1 MKQTKLILT
10 RTALVLFV
18 LLMAQSAWGA
28 TYFYKLAG
36 CKVTL
41 TAGDQEVTL
50 SANQDGLTGGL
61 SMVYTGK
68 ELKPTVVVEC
78 EQFKNNEHNSQGYKD
93 VTGMF
98 DVNYSNNLYA
108 TESAAADGDPTIT
121 LTLKAANAASFSDA
135 DAGAQV
141 VKYFFIET
149 AAGVSF
155 SAEPLVTER
164 EYNGKPWTIADLK
177 INGVPE
183 GHTFTGVEATF
194 DSEDATTPGFV
205 GTYTYALNIDN
216 VQIFLDGTDVTDC
229 FEGPAY
235 EESTSQM
242 EITPKEIYIRAY
254 NQSIFEGQDI
264 VTGTSQ
270 VQICKKDEANY
281 LVPTTLAEG
290 DVLTGISLSV
300 KENQEDEDDVEVI
313 TAPAGTY
320 YIIPYGAK
328 IYNGETDVKG
338 NYTIIHNDDCDGI
351 LTISD
356 NTVIITITG
365 HTGTFVY
372 DGEEHTVSGYE
383 CAISYAETPLDANVI
398 TPEMIVYNGTASVSG
413 TTVDDSD
420 VMGLDAEEFGLSG
433 YTGALEPHFVVAAD
447 GSITITP
454 AKVTVAIVGAKLSLA
469 YNGDEQEVSGYT
481 ATADNAIYDVNS
493 YIDYIGEGYEPTVA
507 ATHAGKYW
515 MEISAEDFEN
525 NNENFEV
532 FFMVPDDGDGYLEIL
547 PINAKVTIKGKTKT
561 AVYDGEEKTVTGW
574 KATANTDLYDV
585 TADFKYYGQV
595 DEAGNAYATLTHVL
609 VDDETGEVL
618 KEYMGL
624 DAAYFANVNPDF
636 ATVEFVVTDGWLEI
650 TKRPVTITITG
661 ETAKYEYDAVEH
673 VIEGAVI
680 DISDEL
686 YEEEYADAEEIF
698 YAPKEGSASET
709 ATAKRTEIG
718 ITYMGMK
725 VEDWENF
732 NTDYDVTFEVTD
744 GSVTISYHVASLADD
759 TDNTST
765 IADIVADYKG
775 MADVTL
781 ADRTLYKDG
790 SWNTICLPF
799 DVDIEDSPLAGADV
813 RQLTGAS
820 YEEGTLTLEFTAV
833 TEIKAGEPYIIKW
846 EEGNDLV
853 NPVFKGVEV
862 VAGLSEARFDIGEEM
877 ALTFKG
883 TYAPVKYTSENK
895 SILLVGDNS
904 ALYYPQAGA
913 FTNPQRAFFE
923 LEGIE
928 VGDVESNA
936 IGLRLDGATRINMQT
951 TASDAVYYDLSGR
964 RVNGQPAEAGI
975 YIVNGQKVMI
985 K

>member
-1 MKQTKLILT
+1 
-10 RTALVLFV
+10 
-18 LLMAQSAWGA
+18 
-28 TYFYKLAG
+28 
-36 CKVTL
+36 
-41 TAGDQEVTL
+41 
-50 SANQDGLTGGL
+50 
-61 SMVYTGK
+61 
-68 ELKPTVVVEC
+68 
-78 EQFKNNEHNSQGYKD
+78 
-93 VTGMF
+93 MF
-98 DVNYSNNLYA
+98 DVAYSNNLYA
-108 TESAAADGDPTIT
+108 TGSAAAAGTKPTIT
-121 LTLKAANAASFSDA
+121 LTLKAANAASFKDA
-135 DAGAQV
+135 EAGDQV
-141 VKYFFIET
+141 EKYFVI
-149 AAGVSF
+149 AQASAVSIY
-155 SAEPLVTER
+155 AEAPVIKTR
-164 EYNGKPWTIADLK
+164 EYNGKPFTMADLVLK
-177 INGVPE
+177 NVPE
-183 GHTFTGVEATF
+183 GHTVTGIEATF
-194 DSEDATTPGFV
+194 TGLDDFEQEVAPGFV
-205 GTYTYALNIDN
+205 GDYTYTIAGDDIK
-216 VQIFLDGTDVTDC
+216 IFLGDQKVNDC
-229 FEGPAY
+229 FESVGIRQ
-235 EESTSQM
+235 TDTQM
-242 EITPKEIYIRAY
+242 HIIAKPIVITAKDQTIY
-254 NQSIFEGQDI
+254 NGQDI
-264 VTGTSQ
+264 DKGTSQ
-270 VQICKKDEANY
+270 VEIA
-281 LVPTTLAEG
+281 TLAEG
-290 DVLTGISLSV
+290 DMLSEITLEATSLDYSATDRSI
-300 KENQEDEDDVEVI
+300 KAKD
-313 TAPAGTY
+313 
-320 YIIPYGAK
+320 AK
-328 IYNGETDVKG
+328 ILYAKDATEPVDVTS
-338 NYTIIHNDDCDGI
+338 NYDITYSDGK
-351 LTISD
+351 LTILKD
-356 NTVIITITG
+356 VVLITITG
-365 HTGTFVY
+365 HTGTFDY
-372 DGEEHTVSGYE
+372 DGEEHTVSGYDCTITYQSDVAPE
-383 CAISYAETPLDANVI
+383 DQHLTPADI
-398 TPEMIVYNGTASVSG
+398 KYNGNPVANLINVG
-413 TTVDDSD
+413 TKTMELTPDKFS
-420 VMGLDAEEFGLSG
+420 APEG
-433 YTGALEPHFVVAAD
+433 YEAYFVVTD
-447 GSITITP
+447 GFVTINP
-454 AKVTVAIVGAKLSLA
+454 AKVTVAIVGAKKSLA

-532 FFMVPDDGDGYLEIL
+532 YFMVPDDGDGYLEIL

-574 KATANTDLYDV
+574 KATANTDLYHVD
-585 TADFKYYGQV
+585 TDFAYYGLV

-609 VDDETGEVL
+609 VDDEGEVI

-862 VAGLSEARFDIGEEM
+862 VGPGLSEARFDIGEEM
-877 ALTFKG
+877 ALSFKG

-964 RVNGQPAEAGI
+964 RVVEPTTGI
-975 YIVNGQKVMI
+975 YIVNGKKVI
-985 K
+985 VK

>member
-1 MKQTKLILT
+1 MKKTKLILT
-10 RTALVLFV
+10 RTALALFV
-18 LLMAQSAWGA
+18 LLMAQSAWA
-28 TYFYKLAG
+28 APEYHYMLSTMK
-36 CKVTL
+36 
-41 TAGDQEVTL
+41 VTL
-50 SANQDGLTGGL
+50 SAEGSTTVDLAADDNGLDGSNTF

-68 ELKPTVVVEC
+68 ELVPTVNVAC
-78 EQFKNNEHNSQGYKD
+78 EWVKKNQSSGD
-93 VTGMF
+93 LRDITGMF
-98 DVNYSNNLYA
+98 DIVISNNVYA
-108 TESAAADGDPTIT
+108 RGSEAADGDEATITIT
-121 LTLKAANAASFSDA
+121 LKDNLESNFWDAEGNDEFVKHFIITKAP
-135 DAGAQV
+135 
-141 VKYFFIET
+141 E
-149 AAGVSF
+149 VSIY
-155 SAEPLVTER
+155 AEPKVESR
-164 EYNGKPWTIADLK
+164 EYNGKPWTAAD
-177 INGVPE
+177 IEIIGVPE
-183 GHTFTGVEATF
+183 GHTVAGITPYFYEEETGDNYGYVGVYTISLEE
-194 DSEDATTPGFV
+194 SEDA
-205 GTYTYALNIDN
+205 
-216 VQIFLDGTDVTDC
+216 QILLDGIDVTDC
-229 FEGPAY
+229 FEAFSI
-235 EESTSQM
+235 EESTQM
-242 EITPKEIYIRAY
+242 EITQKRIYIKAKD
-254 NQSIFEGQDI
+254 QTIFQGQDI

-270 VQICKKDEANY
+270 VEIYKKDEASN

-290 DVLTGISLSV
+290 DVLT
-300 KENQEDEDDVEVI
+300 DI
-313 TAPAGTY
+313 TLDLTTEEGFIWPME
-320 YIIPYGAK
+320 AK
-328 IYNGETDVKG
+328 IMNGDIDVKANYLVSYEKG
-338 NYTIIHNDDCDGI
+338 NLTTI
-351 LTISD
+351 D

-383 CAISYAETPLDANVI
+383 CAITYAAPPSDANVI
-398 TPEMIVYNGTASVSG
+398 TPEMIAYNGTAWVSG
-413 TTVDDSD
+413 TTVDDTD
-420 VMGLDAEEFGLSG
+420 VMGLDAEEFGLSDD
-433 YTGALEPHFVVAAD
+433 YTGELVPHFVVAAD

-454 AKVTVAIVGAKLSLA
+454 AKVTVAIVGAKKSLA
-469 YNGDEQEVSGYT
+469 YNGDEQEVSGFT

-507 ATHAGKYW
+507 ATDAGKYP
-515 MEISAEDFEN
+515 MDINAEDFEN

-532 FFMVPDDGDGYLEIL
+532 YFMVPDDGDGYLEIL
-547 PINAKVTIKGKTKT
+547 PINAKVTIKGKTSTK
-561 AVYDGEEKTVTGW
+561 VYDGKEHTVTGW
-574 KATANTDLYDV
+574 KATANTDLYHVD
-585 TADFKYYGQV
+585 TDFAYYGMV
-595 DEAGNAYATLTHVL
+595 DADGNAYATLTHVL

-624 DAAYFANVNPDF
+624 DAAYFANVNPNF
-636 ATVEFVVTDGWLEI
+636 ETVEFVVTDGWLEI

-661 ETAKYEYDAVEH
+661 ETAKYEYDAEQH
-673 VIEGAVI
+673 DIQGYTI
-680 DISDEL
+680 DYSDDKYPTEDSA
-686 YEEEYADAEEIF
+686 ADDDDPF
-698 YAPKEGSASET
+698 YTVASPSLE
-709 ATAKRTEIG
+709 AYAKRTEIG

-725 VEDWENF
+725 AEDFTNN
-732 NTDYDVTFEVTD
+732 NTDYEVTFEVTD

-846 EEGNDLV
+846 EEGNNLV

>member
-10 RTALVLFV
+10 RTALALFV
-18 LLMAQSAWGA
+18 LFMAQSAWA
-28 TYFYKLAG
+28 APEYHYMLSTM
-36 CKVTL
+36 KVTL
-41 TAGDQEVTL
+41 SGDNGETPVTL
-50 SANQDGLTGGL
+50 AADDNGLNGTKSF
-61 SMVYTGK
+61 SMVYTGD
-68 ELKPTVVVEC
+68 ELTPTVKVEC
-78 EQFKNNEHNSQGYKD
+78 EWVKKNQDSGD
-93 VTGMF
+93 PRDITGMF
-98 DVNYSNNLYA
+98 DIVISNNVYA
-108 TESAAADGDPTIT
+108 TGSTAADGDEATITIT
-121 LTLKAANAASFSDA
+121 LKDNLESNFWDAEGHDEFVKHFIISKAPEASI
-135 DAGAQV
+135 
-141 VKYFFIET
+141 Y
-149 AAGVSF
+149 
-155 SAEPLVTER
+155 AEPKVESR
-164 EYNGKPWTIADLK
+164 EYNGKPWTAAD
-177 INGVPE
+177 IEIIGVPE
-183 GHTFTGVEATF
+183 GHTVAGITPYFYEEVTGDNDGYVGVYTISLEE
-194 DSEDATTPGFV
+194 SEDA
-205 GTYTYALNIDN
+205 
-216 VQIFLDGTDVTDC
+216 QILLDGIDVTDC
-229 FEGPAY
+229 FEAFSI

-242 EITPKEIYIRAY
+242 EITQKRIYIKAKD
-254 NQSIFEGQDI
+254 QTIFQGQDI

-270 VQICKKDEANY
+270 VEIYKKDEASN

-290 DVLTGISLSV
+290 DVLT
-300 KENQEDEDDVEVI
+300 DI
-313 TAPAGTY
+313 TLDLTTEEGFIWPME
-320 YIIPYGAK
+320 AK
-328 IYNGETDVKG
+328 IMNGDIDVKANYLVSYEKG
-338 NYTIIHNDDCDGI
+338 NLTTI
-351 LTISD
+351 D

-365 HTGTFVY
+365 HTGSFVY

-383 CAISYAETPLDANVI
+383 CAISYAQTPSDANVI
-398 TPEMIVYNGTASVSG
+398 TPEMIVYTDGTASVSG

-420 VMGLDAEEFGLSG
+420 VMGLDAEKFGLSG
-433 YTGALEPHFVVAAD
+433 YTGTLDPHFVVAAD

-454 AKVTVAIVGAKLSLA
+454 AKVTVAIVGAKKSLA

-493 YIDYIGEGYEPTVA
+493 YIDYNGEGDEPTVA
-507 ATHAGKYW
+507 AIHAGKYW
-515 MEISAEDFEN
+515 MELDPDAFVNTDD
-525 NNENFEV
+525 NFEV
-532 FFMVPDDGDGYLEIL
+532 YFMVPEDGDGYLEIL

-574 KATANTDLYDV
+574 KATANTDLYHVD
-585 TADFKYYGQV
+585 TDFAYYGLV

-609 VDDETGEVL
+609 VDDEGEVI

-624 DAAYFANVNPDF
+624 NASLFANVNPDF
-636 ATVEFVVTDGWLEI
+636 ATVEFVVTDGWLEV

-661 ETAKYEYDAVEH
+661 TTAKYEYDAEQHEVK
-673 VIEGAVI
+673 EGDIV
-680 DISDEL
+680 ISDEL
-686 YEEEYADAEEIF
+686 YEEEQASAEEAF
-698 YAPKEGSASET
+698 FAPKEGTAS
-709 ATAKRTEIG
+709 ATAYAARTEIG

-725 VEDWENF
+725 AEDWENF
-732 NTDYDVTFEVTD
+732 NTDYEVTFEVTD

-846 EEGNDLV
+846 EEGNNLV

-862 VAGLSEARFDIGEEM
+862 VGPGLSEARFDIGEEM

-904 ALYYPQAGA
+904 ALYYPESGA

-936 IGLRLDGATRINMQT
+936 IGLRFGDATRINMQT

-964 RVNGQPAEAGI
+964 RVVEPTTGI
-975 YIVNGQKVMI
+975 YIVNGKKVI
-985 K
+985 VK